1 MKVLDSRIAGSA
13 TGIDAA
19 ATTIANTTIDDVDEG
34 IRSRSLDLVEVD
46 DATVSALSVGINV
59 APGSPVQLAGS
70 HIDALEAIHGT
81 LSQDGIN
88 QLSLP
93 PLNLFGAIG
102 VPLDPARPAPG
113 TNTSLPAARHRQ
125 PRTADAPHLAS
136 PHRRAP
142 LAFALVPQLMGRG
155 AGARCR
161 CWSVRAQVAGPP
173 HPRPARSPRADQ
185 PGPW

>member
-1 MKVLDSRIAGSA
+1 VTGGNDGVVALTATNDVVLTNLATHGVARTAIRTFRPGMKVLDSHITGSV

-113 TNTSLPAARHRQ
+113 TNTRLPAARHRQ
-125 PRTADAPHLAS
+125 PRTADAPT
-136 PHRRAP
+136 
-142 LAFALVPQLMGRG
+142 
-155 AGARCR
+155 
-161 CWSVRAQVAGPP
+161 W
-173 HPRPARSPRADQ
+173 PARTAARRSPSPAFRS
-185 PGPW
+185 